1 MENRMDRGA
10 GGAAVHGVVNSQTGL
25 SAAQHSMFALTVS
38 TCLGKVAYLP
48 LGGKELFISSEL

>member
-1 MENRMDRGA
+1 MDRGA